1 MTYYRGDY
9 YAGDFWSKLGKG
21 VKRTVKGIGKVAT
34 TLAPIGA
41 VLLPAV
47 GAATLVGR
55 GVAAA
60 RKVKAAGR
68 TARAVMR
75 NVSPA
80 EMASP
85 VAVTASGPDPFV
97 RGAAV
102 EGRPGYS
109 RWAMPGSGM
118 RVQAR
123 DDASQAEIAAA
134 WRSQYRDRPREYRA
148 SQARRGYRRRKKAT
162 TRRRTTRRR
171 STRAR
176 RR

>member
-1 MTYYRGDY
+1 VTYYRGDY
-9 YAGDFWSKLGKG
+9 YAGDFWSKLGQG
-21 VKRTVKGIGKVAT
+21 VKRLGKNIGKVAQT
-34 TLAPIGA
+34 VAPIAG

-80 EMASP
+80 ELASP
-85 VAVTASGPDPFV
+85 VAVSAGGPDPFA

-102 EGRPGYS
+102 AGRDGYS
-109 RWAMPGSGM
+109 YWAMPGSGM

-123 DDASQAEIAAA
+123 NDATQDEISRA
-134 WRSQYRDRPREYRA
+134 WHSHYAPRSQG
-148 SQARRGYRRRKKAT
+148 ARKAYRRRRAAKKRT
-162 TRRRTTRRR
+162 STRRRSSRRRTTRRR
-171 STRAR
+171 S
-176 RR
+176 